1 MMKKNEC
8 RKGEPDQGYYLCI
21 SREKSYNGHTH
32 AVVNFMNIIETK
44 NLTKSYDELIA
55 VDNLNLQIE
64 EGEIFGL
71 LGPNG
76 AGKTTTLLMLTTLK
90 PPTSGTALIN
100 TFDIVRQPDKV
111 RKSIGIVFQD
121 PSSDEILTGYENL
134 KLHGWLYDMPDKLRE
149 ERIKE
154 VLELVDLTDRKNDRV
169 KKYSGG
175 MRRRL
180 ELARGLMHHPKILFL
195 DEPTLGLDPQSR
207 DYIWKYI
214 LKLAK
219 EKKITII
226 ITTHY
231 MDEADKLCN
240 RLAIID
246 HGKIV
251 VMGVPK
257 DLKKEL
263 GGDIIRLKAE
273 NLSIDGLKKLY
284 YVKNI
289 SNCDGEICLT
299 VENANE
305 HLQEILKTVG
315 KVDSVEI
322 RSPTLDDV
330 FLHYTG
336 RGMREDRPEGG
347 WAEKAMNARS
357 KE

>member
-1 MMKKNEC
+1 M
-8 RKGEPDQGYYLCI
+8 
-21 SREKSYNGHTH
+21 S
-32 AVVNFMNIIETK
+32 IIETK
-44 NLTKSYDELIA
+44 NLTKKFEKMIA
-55 VDNLNLQIE
+55 VDNLNLQIN

-76 AGKTTTLLMLTTLK
+76 AGKTTTLLMLVTLK
-90 PPTSGTALIN
+90 PPTSGTATIN
-100 TFDIVRQPDKV
+100 GFDIVKQPDKV

-134 KLHGWLYDMPDKLRE
+134 KLHGWLYDMPDDLRE
-149 ERIKE
+149 QRIKE
-154 VLELVDLTDRKNDRV
+154 VLELVELTDRKNDRV

-207 DYIWKYI
+207 GHIWKYI
-214 LKLAK
+214 ENLAK
-219 EKKITII
+219 EKNMTII

-231 MDEADKLCN
+231 MDEADKLCD

-246 HGKIV
+246 KGKIV
-251 VMGVPK
+251 VLGSPK
-257 DLKKEL
+257 KLKKDL
-263 GGDIIRLKAE
+263 GGDIIRLKAKTLDIE
-273 NLSIDGLKKLY
+273 VLRNLP
-284 YVKNI
+284 YVKDI
-289 SNCDGEICLT
+289 SPCDGEVCLT
-299 VENANE
+299 LEDATT
-305 HLQEILKTVG
+305 HLQEILNLIG

-336 RGMREDRPEGG
+336 RAMRESGSEGG
-347 WAEKAMNARS
+347 WAEKMMNAS
-357 KE
+357 EKK

>member
-1 MMKKNEC
+1 M
-8 RKGEPDQGYYLCI
+8 
-21 SREKSYNGHTH
+21 T
-32 AVVNFMNIIETK
+32 
-44 NLTKSYDELIA
+44 A
-55 VDNLNLQIE
+55 VDIINLLVN

-76 AGKTTTLLMLTTLK
+76 AGKTTTLLMLVTLK
-90 PPTSGTALIN
+90 PPTSGTATIN
-100 TFDIVRQPDKV
+100 GFDIVKQPDKV

-134 KLHGWLYDMPDKLRE
+134 KLHGWLYDMPDELRE
-149 ERIKE
+149 DRIQE
-154 VLELVDLTDRKNDRV
+154 VLTLVDLTTRKNDRV

-207 DYIWKYI
+207 EHIWEYIEN
-214 LKLAK
+214 LAK
-219 EKKITII
+219 EKKMTII

-231 MDEADKLCN
+231 MDEADKLCD

-246 HGKIV
+246 HGRIV
-251 VMGVPK
+251 VLGSPK
-257 DLKKEL
+257 QLKKDI

-273 NLSIDGLKKLY
+273 HLDVEMLRDLP
-284 YVKNI
+284 YVKEI
-289 SNCDGEICLT
+289 SPCDGEVCLT
-299 VENANE
+299 VTDANM
-305 HLQEILKTVG
+305 HLQEILKLVG
-315 KVDSVEI
+315 KIDSVEI

-336 RGMREDRPEGG
+336 RAMRESAPEGS
-347 WAEKAMNARS
+347 WAEKAMNAAVRDH
-357 KE
+357 E

>member
-1 MMKKNEC
+1 M
-8 RKGEPDQGYYLCI
+8 Y
-21 SREKSYNGHTH
+21 
-32 AVVNFMNIIETK
+32 IIETK
-44 NLTKSYDELIA
+44 NLTKKFEELIA
-55 VDNLNLQIE
+55 VDNLNLQIK

-90 PPTSGTALIN
+90 PPTSGTATIN
-100 TFDIVRQPDKV
+100 SFDIVKQPDKV

-134 KLHGWLYDMPDKLRE
+134 KLHGWLYDMPDDLMK

-154 VLELVDLTDRKNDRV
+154 VLELVDLTDRKNDRM

-214 LKLAK
+214 EKLAK
-219 EKKITII
+219 EKNMTII
-226 ITTHY
+226 LTTHY
-231 MDEADKLCN
+231 MDEADKLCD

-251 VMGVPK
+251 VLGSPK
-257 DLKKEL
+257 QLKKEL
-263 GGDIIRLKAE
+263 GGDIIRLKAN
-273 NLSIDGLKKLY
+273 NLNLEILKSLS
-284 YVKNI
+284 YVKKV
-289 SNCDGEICLT
+289 STCDGEVCLT
-299 VENANE
+299 VEDANM
-305 HLQEILKTVG
+305 HIQEILNIVG
-315 KVDSVEI
+315 KVESVEI

-330 FLHYTG
+330 FLHYAG
-336 RGMREDRPEGG
+336 RNIRESSPEGG

-357 KE
+357 KN

>member
-1 MMKKNEC
+1 M
-8 RKGEPDQGYYLCI
+8 P
-21 SREKSYNGHTH
+21 
-32 AVVNFMNIIETK
+32 IIETK
-44 NLTKSYDELIA
+44 KLTKKFEKMIA
-55 VDNLNLQIE
+55 VDTLNLQIS

-76 AGKTTTLLMLTTLK
+76 AGKTTTLLMLVTLK
-90 PPTSGTALIN
+90 PPTSGTAIIN
-100 TFDIVRQPDKV
+100 GFDIIKQPDKV

-134 KLHGWLYDMPDKLRE
+134 KLHGWLYDMPSDLRE

-154 VLELVDLTDRKNDRV
+154 VLDLVELTDRKDDRV

-207 DYIWKYI
+207 EHIWKYI
-214 LKLAK
+214 ERLAK
-219 EKKITII
+219 EKNMTII

-231 MDEADKLCN
+231 MEEADKLCD

-246 HGKIV
+246 KGRIV
-251 VMGVPK
+251 VLGAPK
-257 DLKKEL
+257 QLKKDL
-263 GGDIIRLKAE
+263 GGDIIRLKAIA
-273 NLSIDGLKKLY
+273 LDVDALKKLSY
-284 YVKNI
+284 IKDI
-289 SNCDGEICLT
+289 SSCEGEVCLT
-299 VENANE
+299 LEDASS
-305 HLQEILKTVG
+305 HLQEILNVVG
-315 KVDSVEI
+315 KIESVEI

-336 RGMREDRPEGG
+336 RAMREGTPEGS
-347 WAEKAMNARS
+347 WAEKMMHAS
-357 KE
+357 EKT

>member
-1 MMKKNEC
+1 M
-8 RKGEPDQGYYLCI
+8 Y
-21 SREKSYNGHTH
+21 
-32 AVVNFMNIIETK
+32 IIETK
-44 NLTKSYDELIA
+44 NLTKKFEKMIA
-55 VDNLNLQIE
+55 VDNLNLQIN

-76 AGKTTTLLMLTTLK
+76 AGKTTTLLMLVTLK
-90 PPTSGTALIN
+90 PPTSGTATIN
-100 TFDIVRQPDKV
+100 GFDIVKQPDKV

-134 KLHGWLYDMPDKLRE
+134 KLHGWLYDMPNDLRE

-154 VLELVDLTDRKNDRV
+154 VLELVELSDRKNDRV

-207 DYIWKYI
+207 DHIWKYI
-214 LKLAK
+214 ENLAK
-219 EKKITII
+219 EKNMTII

-231 MDEADKLCN
+231 MDEADKLCD

-246 HGKIV
+246 KGKIV
-251 VMGVPK
+251 VLGSPK
-257 DLKKEL
+257 KLKKDL

-273 NLSIDGLKKLY
+273 ALDIEVLKKLP
-284 YVKNI
+284 YVKDV
-289 SNCDGEICLT
+289 SPCDGEVCLT
-299 VENANE
+299 LEDANT
-305 HLQEILKTVG
+305 HLQEILKVVG

-336 RGMREDRPEGG
+336 RAMREGSPEGS
-347 WAEKAMNARS
+347 WAEKMMNAS
-357 KE
+357 EKK